1 MGLYMLSKTVSK
13 TDHLPLYVQIANVVE
28 REIITGRLPVG
39 TPLPTER
46 QLGEAYG
53 VSRITVREAIGVL
66 KRKELVE
73 TRRGAGN
80 FVAHSGMVHRDLLG
94 VHDFDLQI
102 EASGHS
108 NQIDLLTF
116 HTDFHSADIASTLAV
131 STTSNLIKVV
141 RVRKADEIPLFI
153 ETIYLS
159 RSRFS
164 RLSSDDFL
172 TTKLFSKKIREE
184 YGVQISEI
192 TLVLDPVLLDEQA
205 AQALG
210 VPELPAAGLLNERI
224 SFDQEGHPVVFS
236 QWLFSPHRCR
246 HLLKLKTK

>member
-1 MGLYMLSKTVSK
+1 MLSKTVSK
-13 TDHLPLYVQIANVVE
+13 TDHLPLYIQIANVVE
-28 REIITGRLPVG
+28 HEIASGRLPVG
-39 TPLPTER
+39 APLPTER

-80 FVAHSGMVHRDLLG
+80 FVAHPDVVSRDLLG

-108 NQIDLLTF
+108 NQIELLTF
-116 HTDFHSADIASTLAV
+116 QTDFRSADIATILAV
-131 STTSNLIKVV
+131 PTNSNLIKVV
-141 RVRKADEIPLFI
+141 RVRKADETPLFI

-159 RSRFS
+159 LSRFS
-164 RLSSDDFL
+164 NLSSDDFL
-172 TTKLFSKKIREE
+172 TTKLFSQKIRDD
-184 YGVQISEI
+184 YGVQIGEV
-192 TLVLDPVLLDEQA
+192 TLVLDPVLLAEQD
-205 AQALG
+205 AQALH
-210 VPELPAAGLLNERI
+210 VSELPAAGLLNERT

-236 QWLFSPHRCR
+236 QWLFSRHRCR
-246 HLLKLKTK
+246 HLLKIKAK